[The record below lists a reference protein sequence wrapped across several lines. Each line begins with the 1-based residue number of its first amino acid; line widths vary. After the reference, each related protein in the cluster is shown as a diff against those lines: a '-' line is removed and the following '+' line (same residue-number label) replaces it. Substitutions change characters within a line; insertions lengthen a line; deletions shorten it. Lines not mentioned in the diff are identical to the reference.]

1 MIDDTIQKNVEITL
15 SKDKNLT
22 ASESNEI
29 NSKDIEKPLN
39 KNYNTQNFFTKISVN
54 ALLQFSKQLFPK
66 NLEFQIIVF
75 LFISWIIITTIEFL
89 TALILGDSI
98 LISDSFFNTFKTIS
112 FLITCLSI
120 LFTYIY
126 STNNNFIIIRIELIA
141 ALSSIIFLVIVSVYM
156 LLQGLH
162 FLTEDHVMIPPIT
175 FLEWLYII
183 KVIFDMIAL
192 FIFSDYIL
200 HPELQ
205 IKLYLWK
212 FSKEWKPLKEVSLDK
227 LKKCNN
233 LLKKWNNHFEN
244 MNALTSSLISDLV
257 CSICF
262 IVFFYS
268 FNENYYSKGYMIIS
282 WINFIIVI
290 LLVKDS
296 FYSIMKIL
304 MQGKC
309 TIYESLYSKLI
320 QEISYFEGCQG
331 VKEIKFWMN
340 SQNNIKI
347 YIKIYANKKLD
358 RNKLKNRISEITRE
372 IELICDYTLEI
383 DE

>member
-1 MIDDTIQKNVEITL
+1 MIDDSIQKNVEITL

-89 TALILGDSI
+89 TALFIGDPI
-98 LISDSFFNTFKTIS
+98 LISDSFFNSFKTIS

-141 ALSSIIFLVIVSVYM
+141 ALTSIIFLVIVSVYM

-205 IKLYLWK
+205 IK
-212 FSKEWKPLKEVSLDK
+212 
-227 LKKCNN
+227 
-233 LLKKWNNHFEN
+233 
-244 MNALTSSLISDLV
+244 
-257 CSICF
+257 
-262 IVFFYS
+262 
-268 FNENYYSKGYMIIS
+268 
-282 WINFIIVI
+282 
-290 LLVKDS
+290 
-296 FYSIMKIL
+296 
-304 MQGKC
+304 
-309 TIYESLYSKLI
+309 
-320 QEISYFEGCQG
+320 
-331 VKEIKFWMN
+331 
-340 SQNNIKI
+340 I
-347 YIKIYANKKLD
+347 YIYGNF
-358 RNKLKNRISEITRE
+358 LKNGN
-372 IELICDYTLEI
+372 L
-383 DE
+383 

>member
-1 MIDDTIQKNVEITL
+1 MIDDSIQKNVEITL
-15 SKDKNLT
+15 SKDKNLNT
-22 ASESNEI
+22 SESNEL

-39 KNYNTQNFFTKISVN
+39 TNYNSQNLFTKLSLKTLFLFIN
-54 ALLQFSKQLFPK
+54 QLFPK

-89 TALILGDSI
+89 TALFIGDPI
-98 LISDSFFNTFKTIS
+98 LISDSFFNSFKTIS

-120 LFTYIY
+120 LFTHIY

-141 ALSSIIFLVIVSVYM
+141 ALTSIIFLVIVSVYM
-156 LLQGLH
+156 LLQSLH
-162 FLTEDHVMIPPIT
+162 FLTEEHVLIPPKT

-183 KVIFDMIAL
+183 KVIVDMISL